1 MVFGGQ
7 LWKLRPREAW
17 EPPEDTQLV
26 RRLGSESG
34 KDAQTMEGMGRAW
47 LEQGSALNCES

>member
-34 KDAQTMEGMGRAW
+34 RDAQTMEGMGRAW